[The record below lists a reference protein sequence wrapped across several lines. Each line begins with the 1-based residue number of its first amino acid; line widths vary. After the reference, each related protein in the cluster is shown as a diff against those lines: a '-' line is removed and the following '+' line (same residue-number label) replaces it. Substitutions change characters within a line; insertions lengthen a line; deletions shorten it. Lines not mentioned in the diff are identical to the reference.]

1 MSANI
6 DTLVYVGETP
16 WHAMGKDLSNNLPAT
31 SNDLI
36 VAANLDWEVATI
48 PVKTDLHDH
57 VKLYQAVYRLDNN
70 NVLGLVNAA
79 QPSLVQNAEMF
90 NAVEYLMKDDMSVEV
105 AASLGHGERVFGCF
119 KIHQKYKVFGDEVD
133 HYFVVLNDHLKTD
146 GKITVLNT
154 PVRVVCQN
162 TLSQALTNN
171 SYKLR
176 VPITSDASMN
186 YTLACKIFESAGSA
200 ITQLNDTAEKMYA
213 KKIDSNYTEKMLDL
227 LFPYHIVDGVPI
239 DSPGNEKVSLTRAT
253 FMDSC
258 MGADNLQNVVG
269 TQWQMFNA
277 LVDFTTHYY
286 AKIDDA
292 YDINKRMQRLPGIV
306 AAAESNKVVQFLKMA
321 DKIA

>member
-16 WHAMGKDLSNNLPAT
+16 WNKMGKDLTENPPSTGAE
-31 SNDLI
+31 I
-36 VAANLDWEVATI
+36 VAAAELNWEVATI

-57 VKLYQAVYRLDNN
+57 VKLYQAVYRTDNN
-70 NVLGLVNAA
+70 EVLGLVNAA
-79 QPSLVQNAEMF
+79 QPYLVQNSEMF
-90 NAVEYLMKDDMSVEV
+90 NAVEYLMKDDMGIEV
-105 AASLGHGERVFGCF
+105 AASLGHGEKVFGCF
-119 KIHQKYKVFGDEVD
+119 KIHQRYKVFGDEVD

-162 TLSQALTNN
+162 TLSLALKNN
-171 SYKLR
+171 SYKMR
-176 VPITSDASMN
+176 VPITSDVSMN
-186 YTLACKIFESAGSA
+186 ATLASKIFESAGSA
-200 ITQLNDTAEKMYA
+200 ITELNSTAEKLYA
-213 KKIDSNYTEKMLDL
+213 KKIDSSYTEKMLDL

-239 DSPGNEKVSLTRAT
+239 DSVGNEKVSLTRST

-286 AKIDDA
+286 SKIDDA
-292 YDINKRMQRLPGIV
+292 YDLTKRMQRLPGIIT
-306 AAAESNKVVQFLKMA
+306 ATESNKVVQFLKMA